1 MPHKDP
7 IKRREYAR
15 QYIQKNRKEH
25 NTRNK
30 NWRDKNKEYGSEYQK
45 EYRKKNAEIIKIK
58 KRDYVLRKAY
68 GLSTEKYNE
77 IFERQ
82 NGKCAICNKHQK
94 ELSRPLN
101 VDHCHN
107 TNKIRDLLCDRCNL
121 TVGYVEN
128 CNIDIILQYINK
140 HRKDVN

>member
-1 MPHKDP
+1 MPHNTP
-7 IKRREYAR
+7 EKRREYSR
-15 QYIQKNRKEH
+15 MYIK
-25 NTRNK
+25 
-30 NWRDKNKEYGSEYQK
+30 KNKEKHRERNKKWRRNNPEYDYNYGV
-45 EYRKKNAEIIKIK
+45 EYRKKNAEIIKTK
-58 KRDYVLRKAY
+58 KRDYVLRKTY

-101 VDHCHN
+101 VDHCHS

-128 CNIDIILQYINK
+128 CNINDILNYINK
-140 HRKDVN
+140 HKEKLN

>member
-7 IKRREYAR
+7 IKRKEYAR
-15 QYIQKNRKEH
+15 QYTQKNKKRH
-25 NTRNK
+25 NENNA
-30 NWRDKNKEYGSEYQK
+30 NWRKNNPEATSRYQK
-45 EYRKKNAEIIKIK
+45 EYRKKYSEIIKIK
-58 KRDYVLRKAY
+58 KRDYVLRKTY
-68 GLSTEKYNE
+68 GLSTEEYNK
-77 IFERQ
+77 IFEKQ
-82 NGKCAICNKHQK
+82 NGKCAICNKHQS

-128 CNIDIILQYINK
+128 CNIDDILNYIKK
-140 HRKDVN
+140 HKEKLN

>member
-45 EYRKKNAEIIKIK
+45 EYRKKNAENENILLAM
-58 KRDYVLRKAY
+58 RL
-68 GLSTEKYNE
+68 GLALEDGGNR
-77 IFERQ
+77 F
-82 NGKCAICNKHQK
+82 
-94 ELSRPLN
+94 SR
-101 VDHCHN
+101 HAAA
-107 TNKIRDLLCDRCNL
+107 
-121 TVGYVEN
+121 G
-128 CNIDIILQYINK
+128 
-140 HRKDVN
+140 